1 IQRALVVLVAAS
13 PCALAISVPV
23 TVVAAIGAASKGGV
37 LVKGGAA
44 LEELGKI
51 RSLALDKTGT
61 LTANAPAVVDVVP
74 SDGVTRAD
82 LLAVAAGLEARSEHP
97 LARAILAATPDRP
110 DVTDVT
116 AVTGAGLT
124 GDLAG
129 QPVRLG
135 RPGWVDAGAL
145 SADIARMQERGETAV
160 LVERAGRLLGAIGVR
175 DELRPEARDV
185 VEQLTRDGYTVAMLT
200 GDNQRAAHALAAE
213 AGINDVHA
221 DLRPEDKADIVRELS
236 TRRPVAMI
244 GDGVNDAPALAT
256 ANIGIAMGAMGTDV
270 AIETADVALMGNDL
284 HHLPQVLTHARR
296 TRTIM
301 WQNVAFSLAL
311 IGVLIPLALFGVLGL
326 AAVVL
331 VHEVA
336 EVFVIANGVRAGRY
350 KALAARPAIRTA
362 QTAAAGV

>member
-1 IQRALVVLVAAS
+1 
-13 PCALAISVPV
+13 
-23 TVVAAIGAASKGGV
+23 
-37 LVKGGAA
+37 
-44 LEELGKI
+44 
-51 RSLALDKTGT
+51 
-61 LTANAPAVVDVVP
+61 
-74 SDGVTRAD
+74 
-82 LLAVAAGLEARSEHP
+82 
-97 LARAILAATPDRP
+97 
-110 DVTDVT
+110 
-116 AVTGAGLT
+116 
-124 GDLAG
+124 
-129 QPVRLG
+129 
-135 RPGWVDAGAL
+135 
-145 SADIARMQERGETAV
+145 
-160 LVERAGRLLGAIGVR
+160 
-175 DELRPEARDV
+175 
-185 VEQLTRDGYTVAMLT
+185 
-200 GDNQRAAHALAAE
+200 
-213 AGINDVHA
+213 
-221 DLRPEDKADIVRELS
+221 
-236 TRRPVAMI
+236 MI